1 MNHSTTMDSF
11 DPGSGAILSAGGITA
26 MVAAIVIPLWRR
38 WLASN
43 ATGITRSEG
52 EADWMRRQAEE
63 LKQSKSLISE
73 LLKLRTADAE
83 VIAALKLDRALA
95 VERGERMQIRMARME
110 EALTKLDP
118 NFARWLGADFGDMNI
133 LPLDGKTVRPQ

>member
-1 MNHSTTMDSF
+1 MDHSSTMDPF
-11 DPGSGAILSAGGITA
+11 DPGSGAIWSAGGLTA
-26 MVAAIVIPLWRR
+26 ALAAIVIPLWRR

-63 LKQSKSLISE
+63 LKQSKTLISE

-95 VERGERMQIRMARME
+95 VERTERMQHRMSRME
-110 EALTKLDP
+110 EALMRLDP
-118 NFARWLGADFGDMNI
+118 NFAIWLRADFGEMEP
-133 LPLDGKTVRPQ
+133 LPMAIKPAISQ